1 MDSRIQREYREDVL
15 YVYDRV
21 CSKASKQEQM
31 HRTFR
36 SASSSGEYTSRSS
49 DGRGY
54 QKAPRRVYGQAFAKA
69 QWERAAI
76 YEQSMSGGQRERQNG
91 RPSSYG
97 QAYQYRP
104 GRAQG
109 GEAVANRPLKL
120 MLERIIN
127 FFETVEERGKR
138 DEAIAKKK
146 AISLK
151 KLSDY
156 KHIIKTALILIAISV
171 AFVLLVYKMFFV
183 IEDVSI
189 SGISPYGES
198 QIVSSAGFAVG
209 DNLYSFSATEAED
222 SITFHCPYIKSA
234 DVTRSVPTSVSVV
247 VEEDTAAYY
256 ANIWGDYVK
265 LSAGLRVLE
274 VVEEADVAEEGLIE
288 LVLPPVE
295 YAVAGRVIRFADERN
310 DRFIRSVLGDTAAS
324 SMAEKGM
331 IDQVDLSNQ
340 YNVTMQSCGRY
351 LLRLGDETD
360 CALKLRM
367 AYKTMTSE
375 QFDDLLP
382 SRIDLSEVGQAIIRP
397 DASLSFE

>member
-1 MDSRIQREYREDVL
+1 MDSRIQREYRDDVL

-21 CSKASKQEQM
+21 CSKASKREQM
-31 HRTFR
+31 HRTFK
-36 SASSSGEYTSRSS
+36 SASSSGVNASRS
-49 DGRGY
+49 GRGGAR
-54 QKAPRRVYGQAFAKA
+54 QRGKNRVYGQAFAKA
-69 QWERAAI
+69 QWERAAF
-76 YEQSMSGGQRERQNG
+76 YEQSVGGNSRERQ
-91 RPSSYG
+91 SSRASSHG

-109 GEAVANRPLKL
+109 GEAVESRPLKL

-146 AISLK
+146 AVSLK
-151 KLSDY
+151 KISDY
-156 KHIIKTALILIAISV
+156 KHIIKTALILIGITV

-189 SGISPYGES
+189 SGVSPYANS
-198 QIVSSAGFAVG
+198 RILSSAGFEVG
-209 DNLYSFSATEAED
+209 DNLYSFSATDAED

-256 ANIWGDYVK
+256 ANIWGEYVK

-310 DRFIRSVLGDTAAS
+310 DRFIRSVLGETAAS
-324 SMAEKGM
+324 TMARNGM

-360 CALKLRM
+360 CDLKLRM
-367 AYKTMTSE
+367 AYKTMTSD